1 MRIVLFSVFG
11 YNVYS
16 HGVFLV
22 LGMAIAAFLL
32 YRLAEKEKLP
42 VNKFLFNIITSVI
55 VGVIASRILFYFINL
70 KYYTNLYQL
79 VEIWQGG
86 LVSFGGFIIGGFTFL
101 FLLRQQ
107 KEKIASWL
115 DLAGIA
121 FPLGIA
127 VGRIGCVLAGE
138 VGKRYYGPLAYYY
151 HYPVTAV
158 EIYLCLAI
166 FAINLL
172 LYSYAKKYLT
182 DYVLFFSFVT
192 LYSFFRI
199 FIDAYRTDANLIIG
213 INLSQLTS
221 LIIFVIAFFS
231 FGIYFVRRKLRQK

>member
-1 MRIVLFSVFG
+1 MFSVFG

-22 LGMAIAAFLL
+22 IGMAVAAFLL
-32 YRLAEKEKLP
+32 YRLAEKEKLSTD
-42 VNKFLFNIITSVI
+42 KFLFNIIASVI
-55 VGVIASRILFYFINL
+55 AGVIASRILFYFINL

-86 LVSFGGFIIGGFTFL
+86 LVSFGGFIVGGLTFL
-101 FLLRQQ
+101 LLLRRQ
-107 KEKIASWL
+107 KEKIATWFN
-115 DLAGIA
+115 LAGIA

-127 VGRIGCVLAGE
+127 IGRIGCVLAGE

-151 HYPVTAV
+151 HFPVTAV
-158 EIYLCLAI
+158 EIYLCLII
-166 FAINLL
+166 FAINLS
-172 LYSYAKKYLT
+172 LYKYAKKYLT
-182 DYVLFFSFVT
+182 DYVLFFSFVV

-221 LIIFVIAFFS
+221 FIIFAVAFFS
-231 FGIYFVRRKLRQK
+231 FGIYFTRRKLRQT